1 MGITSAKYIIN
12 SLKIKAKIDRLEDMV
27 EVLEK
32 EDNIAE
38 IEKILNKYSKKNIY
52 FYIEE
57 NFFGRQM

>member
-1 MGITSAKYIIN
+1 
-12 SLKIKAKIDRLEDMV
+12 MV

-57 NFFGRQM
+57 NFLGDKCKDYLN